1 MSSCSEESRVKLPDC
16 FRVRMFLLH
25 ESLGLKISNV
35 INREMPLFLPLTGC
49 LCFLVSCFVN
59 RSEMPRG
66 KTGSLMEISVPLL
79 NVLLCSPATC

>member
-66 KTGSLMEISVPLL
+66 KTGSLMEISVPIL